1 MLDPAKGAGHQGE
14 QAQKAPRF
22 SFLRPVFPASP
33 APFPSPASPGKFRCS
48 FTWEVQCF
56 PRRRLP
62 WRSGP
67 HPGSPGVLSP
77 CIQFISQDFPGGSG
91 VKTSHFQSSN
101 AGDAG
106 SIPGQ
111 GTGPLA
117 MWHGQKR
124 KKNLTS
130 EERVPPALSPTHP
143 QLRPKERVTLFLNS
157 FLHAPPKH
165 KQN

>member
-1 MLDPAKGAGHQGE
+1 MKGAGHQGE

-48 FTWEVQCF
+48 FTWEAQCF

-77 CIQFISQDFPGGSG
+77 CIQFISKDFPGGSR

-101 AGDAG
+101 AGDTG

-124 KKNLTS
+124 KKKSDFRGASFPCPEPHAL
-130 EERVPPALSPTHP
+130 PASPKGASDSFP
-143 QLRPKERVTLFLNS
+143 QLL
-157 FLHAPPKH
+157 PPYSSKT
-165 KQN
+165 